1 MLTSPSGVFAS
12 GVFASDGAATIAIA
26 ATDHWNLVHCIS
38 RHACGSDDAP
48 DVAQEVFLRYF
59 SNAEQFDGD
68 RGSMRAHLL
77 SPATISFPEMVS
89 AWMG

>member
-1 MLTSPSGVFAS
+1 MFDPRSGEVYR
-12 GVFASDGAATIAIA
+12 A

-48 DVAQEVFLRYF
+48 DVAQEVFLRYS

-68 RGSMRAHLL
+68 RGSSDR
-77 SPATISFPEMVS
+77 S
-89 AWMG
+89 AQH